1 MLILHGITLENVWR
15 IVRLKVTKAQE
26 DYVASNLE
34 SIAEAYATEKSGGIA
49 LPFGLYDGEEPVGFV
64 MFGYGALDGEN
75 DPSVA
80 KDSYCIWRFMI
91 AQEHQ
96 RKGYGKQ
103 GMQAALDYLRSRP
116 CGDAALCWLSVE
128 PENEAAWKLYA
139 SFGFVENGEM
149 CEGETVMVRPL

>member
-1 MLILHGITLENVWR
+1 MLKLREITLENVWR

-64 MFGYGALDGEN
+64 
-75 DPSVA
+75 
-80 KDSYCIWRFMI
+80 
-91 AQEHQ
+91 
-96 RKGYGKQ
+96 
-103 GMQAALDYLRSRP
+103 
-116 CGDAALCWLSVE
+116 
-128 PENEAAWKLYA
+128 
-139 SFGFVENGEM
+139 ENGEK